1 MNKYY
6 IYVGPMRYDFTFYN
20 IRAAFEMCR
29 EIGGDCVVCAET
41 GEVLAVKG

>member
-6 IYVGPMRYDFTFYN
+6 IYRDNIRYDFTFYN

-29 EIGGDCVVCAET
+29 EIGGDCIVSAET
-41 GEVLAVKG
+41 GEVLAVKD